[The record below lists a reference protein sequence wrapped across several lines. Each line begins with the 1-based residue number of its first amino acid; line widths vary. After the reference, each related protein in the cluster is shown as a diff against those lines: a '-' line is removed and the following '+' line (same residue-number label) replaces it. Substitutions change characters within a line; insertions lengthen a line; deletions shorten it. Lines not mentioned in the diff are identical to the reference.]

1 MKKALCIVCF
11 SILFTL
17 AVFAAAPTFETGSF
31 AVSESENINYWLFT
45 PANATENMPLIV
57 YLHGGSGKGN
67 DINTL
72 TANGFCMWVSEGRFD
87 DTPAYILFPQ
97 LTTSYKGWPNNRTG
111 VRDLI
116 TEIVR
121 TCAIDR
127 ENISLVGHSMGGTGA
142 YNLAAA
148 YPSLFARVMPMS
160 GSVTD
165 TERNRTALSQMPLW
179 AIVGSADTIVSP
191 DTSIEFV
198 AALQETGADAQITIL
213 EGATHFD
220 VPERA
225 FLDEDLDIVGWL
237 IGRESEPEPEPQTYT
252 LLDALQVLYRMLS
265 GETAAA
271 CDPNGD
277 GALDLRDVLWILKRI
292 AA

>member
-1 MKKALCIVCF
+1 MKKALCTLCF
-11 SILFTL
+11 AILFTL

-31 AVSESENINYWLFT
+31 AAGESENINYWLFT
-45 PANATENMPLIV
+45 PADATENMPLIV

-72 TANGFCMWVSEGRFD
+72 TQNGFCKWVSEGRFD
-87 DTPAYILFPQ
+87 GTPAYILFPQ
-97 LTTSYKGWPNNRTG
+97 LTPSYTGWANNKTA

-116 TEIVR
+116 VSIANR
-121 TCAIDR
+121 YSIDR

-160 GSVTD
+160 GSITN

-198 AALQETGADAQITIL
+198 AALQNIGADAQITVL
-213 EGATHFD
+213 DGATHFD
-220 VPERA
+220 VPELA
-225 FLDEDLDIVGWL
+225 FLDEDLDVVGWL
-237 IGRESEPEPEPQTYT
+237 IGRESEPEPQTYT
-252 LLDALQVLYRMLS
+252 VLDALQVLYRCLG

-277 GALDLRDVLWILKRI
+277 GALDLRDVLYILKRI